1 MPQQLP
7 EEPKRSDGQPPTQ
20 CTISGV
26 RATDN
31 ERDRSMRAYR
41 RNPRALPTYARR
53 TRRRG

>member
-7 EEPKRSDGQPPTQ
+7 EEPKRSGGQPSRE

-41 RNPRALPTYARR
+41 RNPRALPTYVRR